1 MPNKSLPPQDI
12 APINPINVA
21 STDNITP
28 AVQGT
33 SYASAWSPISP
44 PPNGAAIGVYGL
56 SGTSD
61 GVQGNSE
68 SGIGVHGLASGT
80 SAGVVGYNDAPTA
93 NPGPGMW
100 AESVN
105 GEGLHAVSHTNWAAV
120 NAQNSAPTTNP
131 GPGVWAESANGEGL
145 HAVSHNANFAGVYA
159 TNTNGGYGVYGARS
173 GTGSCAAVYG
183 VNNSDA
189 NAGVAGF
196 NEAPAANPGPGMWAE
211 SANGEGLHAVS
222 HNANFA
228 GVYGYNAGPQTAAA
242 PGVYGESKNGQGVS
256 GVSHTD
262 WAAVNGYNDS
272 SAAGNTGPGMWAE
285 SVNGEGLHALSHNGT
300 GIHAVGASLA
310 AQLDGAVQVNGTLTV
325 SVDIILSGADFAEDF
340 TIAAIENVEPGTV
353 MVLGENGTLRPSEMS
368 YDRKVAGV
376 ISGGGD
382 YRPGLILDRQHS
394 ADRRLPL
401 AMVGKVWCKA
411 DAQYGAIAV
420 GDLLTS
426 SPTLG
431 HAMKAVDPTKAF
443 GAVIGK
449 ALASLQSGRGLVP
462 ILVALQ

>member
-1 MPNKSLPPQDI
+1 MPTEKVPPQEI

-61 GVQGNSE
+61 GVQGNSG

-80 SAGVVGYNDAPTA
+80 NAGVVGYNDAPTA

-120 NAQNSAPTTNP
+120 NGQNSAPTANPGPGVWAESANGEGLHAVSHTISAAVNGQNSAPTANP

-145 HAVSHNANFAGVYA
+145 HAVSHNAK
-159 TNTNGGYGVYGARS
+159 
-173 GTGSCAAVYG
+173 
-183 VNNSDA
+183 
-189 NAGVAGF
+189 
-196 NEAPAANPGPGMWAE
+196 
-211 SANGEGLHAVS
+211 
-222 HNANFA
+222 FA
-228 GVYGYNAGPQTAAA
+228 GVYGYNDGPQTATA
-242 PGVYGESKNGQGVS
+242 PGVYGESKNGQGMS

-272 SAAGNTGPGMWAE
+272 PAGGNTGPGMWAE

-300 GIHAVGASLA
+300 GIHAIGASLA
-310 AQLDGAVQVNGTLTV
+310 AQFDGAVQVNGTLTV
-325 SVDIILSGADFAEDF
+325 SVDIVLGGADFAEDF
-340 TIAAIENVEPGTV
+340 AIAAIENVEPGTV
-353 MVLGENGTLRPSEMS
+353 MVVGENGTLRPSETS

>member
-1 MPNKSLPPQDI
+1 MAFWLRRKLMPTEKVPPQEI

-61 GVQGNSE
+61 GVQGNSG

-80 SAGVVGYNDAPTA
+80 NAGVVGYNDAPTA

-120 NAQNSAPTTNP
+120 NGQNSAPTGNPGAGVWAESANGEGLHAVSHTISAAVNGQNSAPTANP

-145 HAVSHNANFAGVYA
+145 HA
-159 TNTNGGYGVYGARS
+159 
-173 GTGSCAAVYG
+173 
-183 VNNSDA
+183 
-189 NAGVAGF
+189 
-196 NEAPAANPGPGMWAE
+196 
-211 SANGEGLHAVS
+211 LS

-228 GVYGYNAGPQTAAA
+228 GVYGYNDGPQTAAGA

-272 SAAGNTGPGMWAE
+272 PAGGNTGPGMWAE

-300 GIHAVGASLA
+300 GIHAIGANQA
-310 AQLDGAVQVNGTLTV
+310 AQFDGAVQVNGTLTV
-325 SVDIILSGADFAEDF
+325 SADIILGGADFAEDF
-340 TIAAIENVEPGTV
+340 AIAAIENVEPGTV
-353 MVLGENGTLRPSEMS
+353 MVLGENGTLRPSETG